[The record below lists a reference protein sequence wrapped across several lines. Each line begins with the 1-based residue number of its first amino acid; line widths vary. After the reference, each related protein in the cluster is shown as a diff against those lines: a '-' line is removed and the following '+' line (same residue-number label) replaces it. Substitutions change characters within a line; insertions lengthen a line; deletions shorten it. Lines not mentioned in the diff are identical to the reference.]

1 MVGGGEKFIVGRRLL
16 LQPPMRCTALYSIAR
31 GHAESIA
38 KQVEEMAAAGEAP
51 AQRNLCNPLPRATE
65 AHRIFRAAVQPRSS
79 NAGADSFHRLDQ
91 GQNTFMPDSKTPGG
105 R

>member
-16 LQPPMRCTALYSIAR
+16 LQPPMRCTALY
-31 GHAESIA
+31 SIA

-91 GQNTFMPDSKTPGG
+91 GQNTFMPDRKTPGG